1 MSFLWSI
8 IQYKIVRIA
17 IIFYNL
23 IVESIEVSLSDVNN
37 YKDIEIRIIVI
48 FIYYIDLSIVI
59 ETKNYNYLI

>member
-23 IVESIEVSLSDVNN
+23 IVENIEVLISDVKN

-48 FIYYIDLSIVI
+48 FIYYIDLFIVI
-59 ETKNYNYLI
+59 ERKDYNHLI

>member
-17 IIFYNL
+17 VIFYNL